1 MKIASV
7 LGTVSILTLAVSQ
20 VFAEGHS
27 PTGLE
32 VEVVSEFND
41 IRPANLTVTP
51 QGRIIATMHPLD
63 NAPIRMMEVTAS
75 GTQVPWPTMDWAD
88 GPEKGLVGIT
98 QSVGIDTDPNGVVW
112 VLDMGGPLQGAQFMA
127 WDTINNNLHARVP
140 LPRDSYLPISFLQDF
155 ALDDKRNMAY
165 IADMTFTLDP
175 ADARPAIVVVNLHTG
190 EARRVM
196 ESDKSFVP
204 EDHEMVIDGSLVG
217 TKDDAGNSV
226 PYKLSLNPITI
237 DPDNEWV
244 YYGGVNG
251 KNVWRIKAADLA
263 SDLTDEEM
271 SSRVERYGP
280 KASSDGIKV
289 DGSGNVYITDVV
301 NSAIGVTT
309 AGGYEIVSQ
318 DDLLLSW
325 VDGLAIGPDGAVYG
339 TQNHLH
345 ANPVLNEGEDESVR
359 PFRIVRIRP

>member
-1 MKIASV
+1 M
-7 LGTVSILTLAVSQ
+7 AVAVTQ
-20 VFAEGHS
+20 AVADGHS
-27 PTGLE
+27 PSGLA
-32 VEVVSEFND
+32 VEVVSEFSD

-51 QGRIIATMHPLD
+51 QGRVIATMHPLD

-75 GTQVPWPTMDWAD
+75 GTQVPWPTLDWAD
-88 GPEKGLVGIT
+88 GPDKGLVGIT
-98 QSVGIDTDPNGVVW
+98 QTVGIDTDPNGVVW
-112 VLDMGGPLQGAQFMA
+112 ILDMGGPLQGAQFMA
-127 WDTINNNLHARVP
+127 WDTVKNELHARVP
-140 LPRDSYLPISFLQDF
+140 LPQDSYLPISFLQDF

-175 ADARPAIVVVNLHTG
+175 ADARPAIVVVNLESG
-190 EARRVM
+190 QARRVM
-196 ESDKSFVP
+196 ESDKTFVP

-217 TKDDAGNSV
+217 TKDESGNSV

-251 KNVWRIKAADLA
+251 MNVWRIRAEHLA
-263 SDLTDEEM
+263 SDLSDEEM
-271 SSRVERYGP
+271 SSRVELYGP

-289 DGSGNVYITDVV
+289 DGEGKVYITDVV

-309 AGGYEIVSQ
+309 PDNYEIVAQ
-318 DDLLLSW
+318 DDVLLSW

-345 ANPVLNEGEDESVR
+345 ANPVLNEGEDESIR
-359 PFRIVRIRP
+359 PYRIVRIRP